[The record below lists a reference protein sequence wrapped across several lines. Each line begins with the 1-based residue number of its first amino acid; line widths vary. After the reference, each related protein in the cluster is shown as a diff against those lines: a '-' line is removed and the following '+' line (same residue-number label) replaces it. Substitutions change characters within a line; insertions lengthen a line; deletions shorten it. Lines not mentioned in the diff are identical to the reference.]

1 MTRSLITRFGP
12 SAWLSA
18 QWDLYRE
25 LFDFITTPSPTKSC
39 FLLNYSFSPCL
50 LWPLFIT
57 FFKTVTLA
65 NLFSPAHLL
74 YTQRYLIFSTQ
85 LTQLKGMDT
94 MFKDTDELS
103 SEDLLKFSQQQDT
116 YLIIFIRVSR
126 VIKVATPLKP
136 TPSKIF
142 ITSSSFIINSLNSRS
157 MPGKR
162 NCKESNTHFSLYFIS
177 TIIYKIRFSK
187 RCKIVC
193 TLQHT
198 PEIHFRCAVMAHR
211 DHIYT

>member
-136 TPSKIF
+136 TASKIF

-157 MPGKR
+157 MPGER
-162 NCKESNTHFSLYFIS
+162 NCIFHYILSVPSYIKLDLVRGLQSCAHSN
-177 TIIYKIRFSK
+177 
-187 RCKIVC
+187 
-193 TLQHT
+193 T